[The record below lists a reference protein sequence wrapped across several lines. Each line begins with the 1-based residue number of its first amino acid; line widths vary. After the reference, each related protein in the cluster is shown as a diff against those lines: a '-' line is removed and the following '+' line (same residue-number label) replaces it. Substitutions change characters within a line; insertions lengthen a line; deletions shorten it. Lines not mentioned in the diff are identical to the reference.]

1 MRYGMADAGEV
12 YEHSVVDMVLCMMC
26 LLLCAFSGCSS
37 TEAVEVQ
44 GYGLDASFTFDE
56 ARTNYVGLLI
66 APSDSVRVET
76 DLSLL
81 FGEDMITAIS
91 ESVSNLYLTS
101 TKAMVVY
108 NSDGTLR
115 YGASLVYLSDKDYNL
130 SLEVSLN
137 PDGSVITGQYY
148 YIDVDPYVDRR
159 SEKFGKQ
166 LETIP
171 DFIKPNNIIG
181 DVDVWL
187 GHTVQ
192 YGGDGKGNKIEMDI
206 FVGSFS
212 LSNNN
217 YVVES
222 IGLSQTEFLEVIFA
236 MLTS

>member
-1 MRYGMADAGEV
+1 MTDADKV
-12 YEHSVVDMVLCMMC
+12 YKHSVVHLILCILMC
-26 LLLCAFSGCSS
+26 LLLCALSGCAT
-37 TEAVEVQ
+37 TEVVETQ
-44 GYGLDASFTFDE
+44 GDGLDAGFTFDE
-56 ARTNYVGLLI
+56 AHQRDVGLLI
-66 APSDSVRVET
+66 APSDSVKIET

-81 FGEDMITAIS
+81 FGENMMTAIS
-91 ESVSNLYLTS
+91 ESLSNLSLTS
-101 TKAMVVY
+101 TEAMVVY

-115 YGASLVYLSDKDYNL
+115 YGASLVYLSDEDDNL
-130 SLEVSLN
+130 SLEISLN
-137 PDGSVITGQYY
+137 PDGSVITGNYY
-148 YIDVDPYVDRR
+148 YIDEDPYVDTS

-192 YGGDGKGNKIEMDI
+192 YGADEQGNKIELDV

-222 IGLSQTEFLEVIFA
+222 IGLSQTEFLEVVFA